1 MILSDRDIRALCL
14 EHNPPMITPF
24 SEGVQGGGVIS
35 YGLSSSGYDIR
46 LAGYDH
52 NVGGSEIRIFKR
64 SLCEVIDPKRFGSP
78 EYQNRVFEKVRLTD
92 GPVSIPPNGYILGM
106 SMETFSIPENIQG
119 QCLGKSTYCRC
130 GLIVNVSPLEPAWKG
145 TLTVEISN
153 PTDCV
158 GTVYLNEGCAQ
169 IVFHQLSS
177 IPEKTYAS
185 KGGKYMNQSGVTPA
199 RVL

>member
-1 MILSDRDIRALCL
+1 
-14 EHNPPMITPF
+14 MITPF

-46 LAGYDH
+46 LAGYDP
-52 NVGGSEIRIFKR
+52 NVEGSEIRVFKR
-64 SLCEVIDPKRFGSP
+64 TFCEGIDPKMFGDAV
-78 EYQNRVFEKVRLTD
+78 YQERIFDRIMEAD
-92 GPVSIPPNGYILGM
+92 GHIWIPPNGYILGR
-106 SMETFSIPENIQG
+106 SVETFSIPDNIQG

-145 TLTVEISN
+145 TLTVEVSN
-153 PTDCV
+153 PTDCPAK
-158 GTVYLNEGCAQ
+158 VYLDQGIAQ

-185 KGGKYMNQSGVTPA
+185 KGGKYQGQVGVTPA